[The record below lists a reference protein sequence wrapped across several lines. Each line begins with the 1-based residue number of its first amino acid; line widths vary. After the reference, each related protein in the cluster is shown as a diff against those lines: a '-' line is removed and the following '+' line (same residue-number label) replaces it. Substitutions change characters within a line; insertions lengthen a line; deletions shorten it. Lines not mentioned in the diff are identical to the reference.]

1 MTQRL
6 SNVNTY
12 LPSTAELL
20 TSGGDERIELD
31 ASQMTN
37 KYGRKP
43 VPDRE
48 LFSFGSATAS
58 TISDVGFSA
67 AERLRQKIS
76 QTLPGRAPEEIYLE
90 EIDRV
95 RHEFIRLCGLEH
107 IGGME
112 VIVSPS
118 GTDAHML
125 ASQLVA
131 GSSVAKTLAIMVQPE
146 ETGSGVGHAL
156 AGGMHSSH
164 RESGGTT
171 LNSADPIDVRS
182 IAVRM
187 EGSRLRPI
195 AAVDDELEAI
205 VSAAITRYGRI
216 LIVLTDVSKTGVL
229 APTPSKAL
237 DLRRRWPD
245 SVEILVDASQFRLAP
260 KTLQTYLTIGCFVV
274 VTGSKFLGGPA
285 FSAMLLVPASLACR
299 LKKRPLRPMPR
310 ATCCRA
316 DWPRNWTGA
325 QILPATSNFGL
336 LLRWEAALA
345 ELRAFRS
352 VSEED
357 IQRVVVDFH
366 KEVTSWLNNA
376 PDFQLL
382 EQPTLQRHL
391 PITHNSWDQLP
402 TILPFILFRVNRH
415 ARRNPLTAP
424 QTKRIYDHLCQDLAT
439 KAKMAGSTILSVRC
453 EVGQPVPCGELE
465 GVQVAALRLCLS
477 ARLIVEAI
485 DTGERGIKRLFDR
498 SLMALEKVAFLT
510 RNSSAV

>member
-6 SNVNTY
+6 PHLNAH
-12 LPSTAELL
+12 LPSTAKLL
-20 TSGGDERIELD
+20 TLGGDERIELD
-31 ASQMTN
+31 ANQMTN

-43 VPDRE
+43 IPDRE
-48 LFSFGSATAS
+48 IFSFGSATAS
-58 TISDVGFSA
+58 TISDIGFSA
-67 AERLRQKIS
+67 AERLRQRIL
-76 QTLPGRAPEEIYLE
+76 QTFHGLAPEEIYLE

-95 RHEFIRLCGLEH
+95 RNEFVRLCGLEH
-107 IGGME
+107 IRGME

-125 ASQLVA
+125 ASKLVA
-131 GSSVAKTLAIMVQPE
+131 GSSLAKTLAIMVQPE

-156 AGGMHSSH
+156 AGGMHH
-164 RESGGTT
+164 ESGGITV
-171 LNSADPIDVRS
+171 NSADPIDVRS
-182 IAVRM
+182 IAVRT

-195 AAVDDELEAI
+195 AALDDELEAI
-205 VSAAITRYGRI
+205 VSAAITRYSRI

-260 KTLQTYLTIGCFVV
+260 KTLQTYLTIGCLVI

-285 FSAMLLVPASLACR
+285 FSAMLLVPESLACR
-299 LKKRPLRPMPR
+299 LKKRPLRPMPG

-325 QILPATSNFGL
+325 QSLPETSNFGL

-357 IQRVVVDFH
+357 IQSVVFDFH
-366 KEVTSWLNNA
+366 KEITSWLNNA
-376 PDFQLL
+376 PNFQLL
-382 EQPTLQRHL
+382 EQPNLQRHL
-391 PITHNSWDQLP
+391 PIAHNSWDQIP
-402 TILPFILFRVNRH
+402 TIFPFLLFQVNRR
-415 ARRNPLTAP
+415 ATRNPLSAP
-424 QTKRIYDHLCQDLAT
+424 QTKRIYDHLCQDLTT
-439 KAKMAGSTILSVRC
+439 KAKMTGSKILAAHC

-485 DTGERGIKRLFDR
+485 NAGERGIERLFER
-498 SLMALEKVAFLT
+498 GLMALEKVAFLT
-510 RNSSAV
+510 RN